1 MSYATNHND
10 NKIVL
15 KAACTDLFT
24 YDANAGLKHVSTS
37 KCAKN
42 VSGDVK
48 MSADACSNP
57 LGIYRAA
64 DGLLKLMNTARECLN
79 ADGHGKEGEI
89 IKLAECSK
97 SYFQFIPGKC

>member
-1 MSYATNHND
+1 MSYATNANN

-24 YDANAGLKHVSTS
+24 YDVNAGLKHVSTS
-37 KCAKN
+37 ACAKT

-57 LGIYRAA
+57 LGLYRAA
-64 DGLLKLMNTARECLN
+64 DGLLKTMNETGKCLN

-89 IKLAECSK
+89 IKLAVCSN
-97 SYFQFIPGKC
+97 SYFQFIPGRC